1 MVTGAR
7 IVVFLAAVG
16 LAFPVHAQ
24 RTWYVSLN
32 GNNTDGTNWTTAF
45 TSIHSVWTNLLPGD
59 TVCLAGHL
67 FPVTNSLSF
76 SGTNLTLIG
85 GFEAQSETPGS
96 RDPTQWPTILVRANT
111 NYYRILE
118 FVSSTNVVLDG
129 LTIRN
134 GLLAGTIYGAGLYFT
149 NAANVSVLNC
159 VIESNQLTHTAINQ
173 YPAGAGLYAINSFL
187 VVSNSLFRWNRTYA
201 GVLNYNGS
209 GHGAALFI
217 SSGSLTMAD
226 CLVVSNRGE
235 YIGNQRSSGPG
246 LYLNGGTHTIRRTQ
260 FLYNTGNGYGGAIYQ
275 TGNNVALL
283 ENVIIR
289 GNYATLGAGGLYM
302 DGGTLRNVLIAE
314 NATAGNSGG
323 AFVTRANSL
332 LYNVT
337 IVRNSSD
344 AVGSVAGLNLTAGAA
359 TNVIAYYNYRTVDMN
374 WGANLSSSG
383 GSIGYSCTLPAR
395 SGTGNTSANPEFVD
409 WVNGDYRLRPGSP
422 AMDNGLEMPWMTDAT
437 DLAGG
442 PRIRNGTPDQGAYE
456 AEGPME
462 GPLRCN
468 LIADP
473 LSDHDSLTTI
483 LTAYVHGSNAVGLTF
498 RWDLDNDGEL
508 DVQGTDKE
516 VITNT
521 FGLGR
526 HSLRLEV
533 ENSLSET
540 TQTIKTNY
548 LLVSPSEIYVWSGGD
563 HSTGD
568 SWARAFTNLQKALDE
583 TIGTNLIYLAGET
596 FNLGTTLIW
605 SDKTAVEIR
614 GGYEATNTLVEPG
627 PRDPTLWPTILQRS
641 GANLFRVVDAA
652 FLRNCVLDGVTVAK
666 GNTPT
671 AYDVGQGGGMRIVSS
686 IMTIQDC
693 LFSNNVVNVA
703 GNGVGWGGGL
713 YAGNSTV
720 TVVRARFIRNKVAG
734 DPTTN
739 NNRALGGG
747 MAVENGS
754 ATILLSRFLYNDADA
769 IGHYGN
775 YGGGLYLTGGGP
787 HLIRNSLFAFNRAGP
802 RTGSSSCEAYG
813 GGLFINLG
821 VVENCTIASNMI
833 GSSSTPV
840 AECLGGGLYMGG
852 GFATN
857 TIIYHNWNVR
867 SGIPSDVYA
876 ANLGR
881 LAWSCAPE
889 LTNAAN
895 ANITADPRFNARDAG
910 DFTLQADSPCI
921 NAGLNADW
929 MTEAVDL
936 AGRPRIQRG
945 QVDMGAYETAP
956 PAGTVILI
964 R

>member
-1 MVTGAR
+1 
-7 IVVFLAAVG
+7 
-16 LAFPVHAQ
+16 
-24 RTWYVSLN
+24 
-32 GNNTDGTNWTTAF
+32 
-45 TSIHSVWTNLLPGD
+45 
-59 TVCLAGHL
+59 
-67 FPVTNSLSF
+67 
-76 SGTNLTLIG
+76 
-85 GFEAQSETPGS
+85 
-96 RDPTQWPTILVRANT
+96 
-111 NYYRILE
+111 
-118 FVSSTNVVLDG
+118 
-129 LTIRN
+129 
-134 GLLAGTIYGAGLYFT
+134 
-149 NAANVSVLNC
+149 
-159 VIESNQLTHTAINQ
+159 
-173 YPAGAGLYAINSFL
+173 
-187 VVSNSLFRWNRTYA
+187 
-201 GVLNYNGS
+201 
-209 GHGAALFI
+209 
-217 SSGSLTMAD
+217 
-226 CLVVSNRGE
+226 
-235 YIGNQRSSGPG
+235 
-246 LYLNGGTHTIRRTQ
+246 
-260 FLYNTGNGYGGAIYQ
+260 
-275 TGNNVALL
+275 VALL
-283 ENVIIR
+283 ENVTIR

-314 NATAGNSGG
+314 NGTAGNSGG
-323 AFVTRANSL
+323 AFVSRADSQ

-344 AVGSVAGLNLTAGAA
+344 AVGSIAGLNLTAGAA
-359 TNVIAYYNYRTVDMN
+359 TNVIAYYNYRTVDKN
-374 WGANLSSSG
+374 WGANLSDSG
-383 GSIGYSCTLPAR
+383 GSIAYSSTLPAR
-395 SGTGNTSANPEFVD
+395 SGTGNTSADPQFFD

-422 AMDNGLEMPWMTDAT
+422 AMDSGLEMPWMTDAT

-456 AEGPME
+456 AEGPLE

-468 LIADP
+468 LIAGR

-498 RWDLDNDGEL
+498 RWDLDNDGEP
-508 DVQGTDKE
+508 DIQGTDKE

-533 ENSLSET
+533 ENSLAET

-548 LLVSPSEIYVWSGGD
+548 LHVSPSEIYVWSGGD

-568 SWARAFTNLQKALDE
+568 SWARAFTNLQKAVDE

-614 GGYEATNTLVEPG
+614 GGYEATNTLVGLG
-627 PRDPTLWPTILQRS
+627 PRDPARWPTILQRS
-641 GANLFRVVDAA
+641 GTSPFRVVDAA
-652 FLRNCVLDGVTVAK
+652 FLRNCVLEGVTVAN

-686 IMTIQDC
+686 IMTVQDC

-720 TVVRARFIRNKVAG
+720 TVARTHFIRNKVVG
-734 DPTTN
+734 TPTTN
-739 NNRALGGG
+739 NNRAQGGG

-754 ATILLSRFLYNDADA
+754 ATIFLSRFLYNDADA
-769 IGHYGN
+769 IGHNGN

-787 HLIRNSLFAFNRAGP
+787 HLIRNSLFGFNRAGP

-852 GFATN
+852 GLATN

-867 SGIPSDVYA
+867 SGIPSDV
-876 ANLGR
+876 LCRQSGTSR
-881 LAWSCAPE
+881 LV
-889 LTNAAN
+889 L
-895 ANITADPRFNARDAG
+895 R
-910 DFTLQADSPCI
+910 
-921 NAGLNADW
+921 
-929 MTEAVDL
+929 
-936 AGRPRIQRG
+936 
-945 QVDMGAYETAP
+945 
-956 PAGTVILI
+956 AGTDECL
-964 R
+964 